1 MDDSTVNKIKT
12 LQLDRLITN
21 QLGRIITNHIGLG
34 EIGRDTRAHAQV
46 HDVGLRAFGAQAV
59 LVALFLCLR

>member
-1 MDDSTVNKIKT
+1 MIHV
-12 LQLDRLITN
+12 RM
-21 QLGRIITNHIGLG
+21 
-34 EIGRDTRAHAQV
+34 RAHVYTYARACAQV

>member
-1 MDDSTVNKIKT
+1 MIHV
-12 LQLDRLITN
+12 RM
-21 QLGRIITNHIGLG
+21 
-34 EIGRDTRAHAQV
+34 RAHAYARARAQV